1 MSPQRA
7 PKPCRTTGCPGLA
20 VRDGCCAA
28 CAQAREHAVDERRGS
43 SAARG
48 YGHRWR
54 RLRRMYLRAN
64 PQCALCDAP
73 ATEVHHV
80 VARRDGGSD
89 AWGNLQALCKSCHS
103 TITAREY
110 RGGGLESL

>member
-7 PKPCRTTGCPGLA
+7 STPCRTRGCPGLA
-20 VRDGCCAA
+20 VRNGYCAA
-28 CAQAREHAVDERRGS
+28 CARANERAEDERRGS
-43 SAARG
+43 AAARG

-54 RLRRMYLRAN
+54 RLRRMFLRQH

-80 VARRDGGSD
+80 VARRNGGSD
-89 AWGNLQALCKSCHS
+89 HWDNLQA
-103 TITAREY
+103 
-110 RGGGLESL
+110 